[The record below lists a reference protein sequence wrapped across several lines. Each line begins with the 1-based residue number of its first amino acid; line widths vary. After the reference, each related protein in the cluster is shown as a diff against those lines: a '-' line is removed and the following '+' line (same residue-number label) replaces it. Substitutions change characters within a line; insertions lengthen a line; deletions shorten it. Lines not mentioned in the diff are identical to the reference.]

1 MMELVPIVI
10 TALKIVT
17 VLAVIVLGLS
27 YISFKIKQ
35 KSIPQ
40 KNFSNIPQIELE
52 KNFVQ
57 HVKKRLTHI
66 TKEIPARKK
75 EQPRKQIPSKPQN
88 EVVRQSKEK
97 QPRVEILKTP
107 NQPLN
112 SKEEQKKSKDLSALN
127 GDILEKYA
135 DEENDKLFTLKTENK
150 KPK

>member
-1 MMELVPIVI
+1 MELVPIVI

-40 KNFSNIPQIELE
+40 KDFSNIPQIELE

-97 QPRVEILKTP
+97 QPRVEILKTSK
-107 NQPLN
+107 QPLN

>member
-1 MMELVPIVI
+1 MELVPIVI

>member
-1 MMELVPIVI
+1 MELVPIVI

-35 KSIPQ
+35 KSLPQ
-40 KNFSNIPQIELE
+40 KDFSNIPQIELE

>member
-1 MMELVPIVI
+1 MELVPIVI

-40 KNFSNIPQIELE
+40 KNFLNIPQIELE

-107 NQPLN
+107 KQPLN